1 MNNKVEV
8 ISTSGC
14 GKCRLLKQWMD
25 IKDIEYTERNISY
38 DAEAVQILR
47 EAGLKSLPQVMID
60 GKVVEYKE
68 YNDILPLLDK

>member
-1 MNNKVEV
+1 
-8 ISTSGC
+8 
-14 GKCRLLKQWMD
+14 MD

-68 YNDILPLLDK
+68 YNDILPMLNR